1 MRLLFAVS
9 ADNVRKANVP
19 CPWIRGSNQWCLDIL
34 CSFKRAI
41 HNSSPSFD
49 TSMIYHHDKSPKLH
63 SFNIRNTDYQ
73 NTIGCYQV
81 FKDRELS
88 LSILQHP
95 DWIDD
100 PVFRPIL
107 TKFNRSKTSLGHHK
121 FSPVI
126 HNSIFRVE
134 RVPKI
139 LWFAT
144 RLFTKV
150 HQVNFFLLNT
160 NRSRPNFLYF
170 HLDNIYLGLFF
181 IVQEFLVYFSP
192 GFSPGH

>member
-1 MRLLFAVS
+1 MLGKRTCLVLGYVEATNGVLIFFAVLS
-9 ADNVRKANVP
+9 VQFI
-19 CPWIRGSNQWCLDIL
+19 IRHQALTLRWFITMKN
-34 CSFKRAI
+34 
-41 HNSSPSFD
+41 H
-49 TSMIYHHDKSPKLH
+49 
-63 SFNIRNTDYQ
+63 Q
-73 NTIGCYQV
+73 NCTRLISGIQIIKTPLVATRYSI
-81 FKDRELS
+81 DRELS